1 MDEILEGGSVCAP
14 DVEKE
19 EPYVLSVRGLRAC
32 YGERQVLDIDRLDVR
47 DRTITAV
54 IGPSGCGKSTLLS
67 CLNRTIELIDGAR
80 WEGYAALSGN
90 PISKMSAEEVRGRI
104 GMVMQKPAPL
114 PFSVERNITYALRYR
129 GMRRRDE
136 LAGVVRE
143 QLERVGLLDEL
154 GGDVRRSALA
164 LSGGQQQRLCIA
176 RALAV
181 NPRVLLL
188 DEPCSALDV
197 ASTKVVEGVLTEV
210 ARTCAVVV
218 VTHNLAQARRIADE
232 IICLDAGRMA
242 WSGKASEL
250 FEQRREDVLAPLYG
264 GDLL

>member
-1 MDEILEGGSVCAP
+1 MDEIVEEGRLRTLGAETARSPVLE
-14 DVEKE
+14 
-19 EPYVLSVRGLRAC
+19 VRGLRAW
-32 YGERQVLDIDRLDVR
+32 YGERQALDV
-47 DRTITAV
+47 DGFVALDHSITAV

-67 CLNRTIELIDGAR
+67 CLNRTIELVDGAR
-80 WEGYAALSGN
+80 WEGDVALFGQ
-90 PISKMSAEEVRGRI
+90 PIADMPARDVRARI

-129 GMRRRDE
+129 GLRRGDE
-136 LAGVVRE
+136 LAGIVRE
-143 QLERVGLLDEL
+143 QLAHVGLLDEL
-154 GGDVRRSALA
+154 DGDVRRSALA

-181 NPRVLLL
+181 KPDVLLL

-197 ASTKVVEGVLTEV
+197 ASTKVIEGVLRDV
-210 ARTCAVVV
+210 AETCAVVV
-218 VTHNLAQARRIADE
+218 VTHNLAQGRRIADQVV
-232 IICLDAGRMA
+232 CLDGGRVA
-242 WSGKASEL
+242 WSGEGSEL

>member
-1 MDEILEGGSVCAP
+1 MDEILEGGNVCIP
-14 DVEKE
+14 DIEKE
-19 EPYVLSVRGLRAC
+19 NPCVLSVRGLRAF
-32 YGERQVLDIDRLDVR
+32 YGGHQVLDIEGFDVR

-67 CLNRTIELIDGAR
+67 CLNRTIELVNDAR
-80 WEGYAALSGN
+80 WEGGMALSGRS
-90 PISKMSAEEVRGRI
+90 IAEMPAEAVRGRI

-114 PFSVERNITYALRYR
+114 PFSVERNITYALRYQ
-129 GMRRRDE
+129 GFRRRDE

-181 NPRVLLL
+181 NPSVLLL

-197 ASTKVVEGVLTEV
+197 ASTKVIEGVLSEV
-210 ARTCAVVV
+210 ARTRAVVV
-218 VTHNLAQARRIADE
+218 VTHNLAQARRIADMV
-232 IICLDAGRMA
+232 ICLDAGRVA
-242 WSGKASEL
+242 WSGEAAEL

>member
-1 MDEILEGGSVCAP
+1 MDEIIKGSAARP
-14 DVEKE
+14 SRAEKE
-19 EPYVLSVRGLRAC
+19 NPCVLSARGLRAC
-32 YGERQVLDIDRLDVR
+32 YGARQVLDIDDLDVF

-67 CLNRTIELIDGAR
+67 CLNRTIELVEGAR
-80 WEGYAALSGN
+80 WEGDVSLSG
-90 PISKMSAEEVRGRI
+90 ISIAEMPADEVRARI

-136 LAGVVRE
+136 LAGIVRE
-143 QLERVGLLDEL
+143 QLDRVGLLDEL
-154 GGDVRRSALA
+154 SSDVRRSALA

-181 NPRVLLL
+181 NPDVLLL

-197 ASTKVVEGVLTEV
+197 ASTKVIEGVLSEV
-210 ARTCAVVV
+210 AKTCAVVV

-232 IICLDAGRMA
+232 VVCLDAGRVA
-242 WSGKASEL
+242 WAGKADEL